1 MRIAFLLCIVLAGSL
16 FSQSTMEVIKT
27 AGGNESFAISAIS
40 KITFTATDMV
50 VAGPGRSIPI
60 DNIRV
65 ILFTNVTAVENGSTP
80 ALFSFENISPNPFN
94 PETGIRFSLVR
105 DGKVAVAVY
114 SMAGK
119 KVRDLK
125 SGALKAGFYE
135 IAWNGADDSG
145 RPLAAGSYVV
155 RLKLDGK
162 TINKKAVLLR

>member
-1 MRIAFLLCIVLAGSL
+1 MRIAFLLCFVMAGTL

-27 AGGNESFAISAIS
+27 AGANESFPLSTVS

-65 ILFTNVTAVENGSTP
+65 ILFTGVTAVENNAAP

-105 DGKVAVAVY
+105 DCRVAVAVY
-114 SMAGK
+114 SMAGR

-125 SGALKAGFYE
+125 SGAMKAGFYE

-145 RPLAAGSYVV
+145 KPLAAGSYVV